1 MDAQSIV
8 KSLKEYVDNKIAS
21 SCKAK
26 GVVTSISGG
35 IYVRASW
42 NNKAWEVP
50 IKKYKHVSV
59 NVGDIVDM
67 EYRNGTYIIVGV
79 IE

>member
-1 MDAQSIV
+1 MDAQTIV
-8 KSLKEYVDNKIAS
+8 KSLKEYIDSKIANLG
-21 SCKAK
+21 KVK
-26 GVVTSISGG
+26 GIVTSTNGG

-42 NNKAWEVP
+42 NNEAWDVP
-50 IKKYKHVSV
+50 IKKYKNVSV